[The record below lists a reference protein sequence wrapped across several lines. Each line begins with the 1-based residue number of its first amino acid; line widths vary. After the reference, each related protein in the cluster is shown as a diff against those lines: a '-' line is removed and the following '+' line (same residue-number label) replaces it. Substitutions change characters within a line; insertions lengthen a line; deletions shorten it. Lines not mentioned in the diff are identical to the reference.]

1 MSNDNKINK
10 SNVLVTGGAGF
21 IGSALVRELEKKE
34 CKVTVLD
41 NLVAGL
47 PEHLDGTKATLVEG
61 DIRNKDLLREILKR
75 DRIDYCFHLAAEPY
89 IPKGYQNPEI
99 MFDVNTLGT
108 INILKQCHRARV
120 KRIMFYSTSEVYGTA
135 QILPMNEKHPTMPHS
150 IYACAKLA
158 ADRACFIL
166 WKEQKIPVIILRQ
179 FNCFG
184 PREAQPYI
192 IPELISQFS
201 RKTELHLGNL
211 EARRDFTYVHD
222 GARGAIK
229 LMETPMFGAMIVN
242 LGRGRNWSVKEIV
255 EHVASVMKVKNY
267 TIMQER
273 KRMRPYDV
281 DELLCDN
288 TLFTTLTGGLDFISF
303 DDGLKRTVEWYK
315 KHGRKWSWER

>member
-1 MSNDNKINK
+1 MNKYRIRE

-21 IGSALVRELEKKE
+21 IGSALVRELEKIE
-34 CKVTVLD
+34 CEVTVLD
-41 NLVAGL
+41 NLTAGL
-47 PEHLDGTKATLVEG
+47 PEHLDGTKANLVEG
-61 DIRNKDLLREILKR
+61 DIRNKDLLREILRR
-75 DRIDYCFHLAAEPY
+75 DKIDYCFHLAAEPY

-108 INILKQCHRARV
+108 INILKQCHRAKV
-120 KRIMFYSTSEVYGTA
+120 KRIMYYSTSEVYGTA

-166 WKEQKIPVIILRQ
+166 WKERKIPVIILRQ

-192 IPELISQFS
+192 IPELVSQFS
-201 RKTELHLGNL
+201 RRTELHLGNL
-211 EARRDFTYVHD
+211 KARRDFIYVHD
-222 GARGAIK
+222 AARGAIM
-229 LMETPMFGAMIVN
+229 LMGIPKTESMIIN
-242 LGRGRNWSVKEIV
+242 LGRGKNWSIEEIV
-255 EHVASVMKVKNY
+255 KHVAKVMKVNDYSIVHEK
-267 TIMQER
+267 

-288 TLFTTLTGGLDFISF
+288 TLFTQLTGGISF
-303 DDGLKRTVEWYK
+303 TPFDEGLKRTVEWYN
-315 KHGRKWSWER
+315 KHGRKWSWEE